1 MTYQQIKNIIESIGL
16 PWAYYQF
23 EGNTKVAPPFVVYFF
38 GYDDTHADNSNYAEK
53 IILYVELY
61 TDYKDIKQ
69 EKAVE
74 KILKDAGF
82 SWGKTSQKIDS
93 ERMWQT
99 VYTTEVFI
107 NAEE

>member
-1 MTYQQIKNIIESIGL
+1 M
-16 PWAYYQF
+16 
-23 EGNTKVAPPFVVYFF
+23 
-38 GYDDTHADNSNYAEK
+38 
-53 IILYVELY
+53 ELY